1 MPFYQN
7 IKFRLIGLGL
17 LLIAIGVAAR
27 HLVFLPAVQER
38 VQEVVAGA
46 HVSIAT
52 YVAHDIDHSI
62 RMRRDLIRELAD
74 TLPPSLLA
82 QPEDLAQWLGTRE
95 RLNPLFDRGILVLRP
110 DGRLLARSPLADG
123 AAPGARLDADW
134 FDAVL
139 QPEQAVIGKPR
150 RDDAGGA
157 PLLTGAA
164 AVRGADKRV
173 LAVLAGVVSLEA
185 PGFLDDLQQTRLGA
199 SGGFLLVSPADGL
212 FITASDPALALQ
224 PTPPPGADPL
234 LDHAMAGYRGT
245 GITSR
250 SDGADALFSIAAVP
264 STGWL
269 VVASAPAVEV
279 FQPVEELR
287 RLLWRNTFAT
297 VAGMLILLSLLL
309 PRMLRPLTDAARS
322 IREMA
327 DGGRELAPLPIPR
340 HDEVGA
346 LVLGFNKLVAKLHE
360 KEQALLQTMAKLDRL
375 AGTDALTGASNR
387 RQFYEAV
394 EHELERFRRYRRPL
408 ALVMLDVDLFKT
420 VNDRYGHATG
430 DLVLQQIAHCI
441 RATLRKPDSL
451 TRWGGEEFLVLLP
464 DTGLAS
470 AAALAERMRAS
481 IAAHHIDSVG
491 CVTASFGVAEL
502 GESESRDEWVARA
515 DAALYRAKQGGRN
528 RVEADHTVRPAAG
541 AQTGPVQLNWDASF
555 ESGNGILDAE
565 HRDLFDEVNRLLS
578 ALFSEAR
585 DAEIQ
590 PAIDSLLE
598 KLKRHF
604 HDEEQFLQAAGYPE
618 LGAHAVLHR
627 ALIQRAEA
635 LVDGFRS
642 HRTEERALFTF
653 LAHDVVAEHIVHEDR
668 KYFPHLAASAGI
680 HG

>member
-7 IKFRLIGLGL
+7 IKFRLMGLGL
-17 LLIAIGVAAR
+17 LLIAIGVSAR

-52 YVAHDIDHSI
+52 YIAHDIDHSI

-95 RLNPLFDRGILVLRP
+95 RLNPLFDRGILVLHP
-110 DGRLLARSPLADG
+110 DGRLLARSPLAGG

-139 QPEQAVIGKPR
+139 QSEQAVIGKPR

-164 AVRGADKRV
+164 AVRGADKHV
-173 LAVLAGVVSLEA
+173 LAVLAGVVSLDA
-185 PGFLDDLQQTRLGA
+185 RGFLDDLQQTRLGA
-199 SGGFLLVSPADGL
+199 SGGFLLVSPVDEL
-212 FITASDPALALQ
+212 FVTASDPALALQ

-234 LDHAMAGYRGT
+234 LDRAMAGYRGT

-250 SDGADALFSIAAVP
+250 GNGADALFSIAAVP
-264 STGWL
+264 STGWF
-269 VVASAPAVEV
+269 VVASAPTAEV
-279 FQPVEELR
+279 FEPVAALR

-297 VAGMLILLSLLL
+297 VAGMIILLSILL
-309 PRMLRPLTDAARS
+309 PRMLRPLTDTARS

-327 DGGRELAPLPIPR
+327 DGRRALAALPVRR

-346 LVLGFNKLVAKLHE
+346 LVLSFNKLVARLGE
-360 KEQALLQTMAKLDRL
+360 KEKALLQTMEKLDRL
-375 AGTDALTGASNR
+375 AGTDALTGAWNR

-394 EHELERFRRYRRPL
+394 EPELERFRRYRRPL
-408 ALVMLDVDLFKT
+408 ALVMLDVDRFKT
-420 VNDRYGHATG
+420 INDRHGHATG
-430 DLVLQQIAHCI
+430 DRVLQQIAHCI
-441 RATLRKPDSL
+441 RGTLRRPDSL

-470 AAALAERMRAS
+470 AAALAERMRDS
-481 IAAHHIDSVG
+481 IATHHIDNVG
-491 CVTASFGVAEL
+491 GVTASFGVAEL
-502 GESESRDEWVARA
+502 GASEARDEWVARA

-528 RVEADHTVRPAAG
+528 RVEADHMVEPAADG
-541 AQTGPVQLNWDASF
+541 QAGLVQLRWHASF
-555 ESGNGILDAE
+555 ESGNGALDSE
-565 HRDLFDEVNRLLS
+565 HRDLFDDVNRLL
-578 ALFSEAR
+578 APLFSGACS
-585 DAEIQ
+585 AEIQ
-590 PAIDSLLE
+590 PAIDALLE

-604 HDEEQFLQAAGYPE
+604 DDEEQLLQAAGYPE
-618 LGAHAVLHR
+618 LGAHAALHHT
-627 ALIQRAEA
+627 LTQRAEA
-635 LVDGFRS
+635 LVEGFRG
-642 HRTEERALFTF
+642 HRVGARALFTF
-653 LAHDVVAEHIVHEDR
+653 LAHDVVAEHIVREDR
-668 KYFPHLAASAGI
+668 KYFPHLAAITDTRA
-680 HG
+680 